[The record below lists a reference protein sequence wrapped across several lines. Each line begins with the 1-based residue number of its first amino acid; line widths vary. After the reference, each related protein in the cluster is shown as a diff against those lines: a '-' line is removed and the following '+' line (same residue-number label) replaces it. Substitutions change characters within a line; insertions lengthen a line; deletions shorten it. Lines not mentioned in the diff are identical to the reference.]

1 MPEKG
6 GERVFSFKFVI
17 VLIVILLIIG
27 AIVGLFFLREKISNG
42 KGEEVDKY
50 QADLRIENVEIT
62 NESEISV
69 RINNPES
76 EEEID
81 SVIFI

>member
-17 VLIVILLIIG
+17 ILIVILLIIG
-27 AIVGLFFLREKISNG
+27 AIVGLFFLREKLSNG